1 MTMISSKSDFAIFK
15 VPLSIKG
22 TYTPPMS
29 QGHTETRKRKQHE
42 PKDYEKP
49 TKVAKDKG
57 SPKKQKTDAYDGTK
71 IPVHAVIQGKITS
84 ALPDRFQMKKLAAA
98 CGIRDLAHIFPEA
111 QLLCLHGALGRF
123 CPFHRMCKK
132 KHDNSVITDKMAKNA
147 VTLLEPFIKDPTIL
161 SEGK

>member
-42 PKDYEKP
+42 LKDYEKP

-84 ALPDRFQMKKLAAA
+84 ALPDRFQMKKI
-98 CGIRDLAHIFPEA
+98 GSSMRHQGSGPYFP
-111 QLLCLHGALGRF
+111 
-123 CPFHRMCKK
+123 
-132 KHDNSVITDKMAKNA
+132 
-147 VTLLEPFIKDPTIL
+147 
-161 SEGK
+161 